1 MTVYLEAKRK
11 FLILLLISIG
21 MISCQ
26 STGQFN
32 IFKDYSKAKVR
43 PAQYSTSR
51 TAVRH
56 PINEYLSD
64 RQMKMKRY
72 RNGPDSANLMFQDKG
87 WRGSKEANTNNG
99 ETRRLSYREDYRGE
113 ASDNTP
119 CFIEKESLNGYTFY
133 SLLLLIGMIGTLAAI
148 ISMILFSNTKTY
160 KTKVEHYE
168 NTNTSQV
175 V

>member
-43 PAQYSTSR
+43 PAQYSTAR

-64 RQMKMKRY
+64 RQIKMKRY
-72 RNGPDSANLMFQDKG
+72 RNGPDSPNLMFQDKG
-87 WRGSKEANTNNG
+87 WRGNKEANTNNG
-99 ETRRLSYREDYRGE
+99 ETRRLSYRADYRGE
-113 ASDNTP
+113 ASSNTP
-119 CFIEKESLNGYTFY
+119 GFIENLSSDGYTFY
-133 SLLLLIGMIGTLAAI
+133 SLLLFIGMIGTLAAI
-148 ISMILFSNTKTY
+148 ISITLFSNNKIY
-160 KTKVEHYE
+160 KTMFEHYE
-168 NTNTSQV
+168 NTNPSQV